1 MDSRTENLKA
11 ELKRLHTE
19 TAERVVCRR
28 LDSLVGGPVVP
39 GMTCGRCRHLAPSGA
54 CRTFPIPGRPCNE
67 FSTANAHALA
77 EERSDDSQQRVVGA
91 TIRKED

>member
-28 LDSLVGGPVVP
+28 LYSLVGS
-39 GMTCGRCRHLAPSGA
+39 CDE
-54 CRTFPIPGRPCNE
+54 CNHRDDCAQTKAE
-67 FSTANAHALA
+67 DCPWLIHANAAGQGREAYPAPACSEVL
-77 EERSDDSQQRVVGA
+77 
-91 TIRKED
+91 